1 LESGNHVLVLDAHNT
16 TTPVSAELL
25 VVVELFTEV
34 SRKSLQV
41 LEVLFV
47 YFSESNSGSGL
58 QVDELTEVGLATDE
72 AVRNILSSAEGG
84 KVDDSLNWI
93 DVVSDHNKLG
103 LVLLNKSSNVV
114 KTELDVNGLGG
125 LASTTGLCGLL
136 KAKLLLLLGLW
147 LVLSEELKKF
157 SSLVLVNGLRE
168 LVDGGWNLEALEKNA
183 LLSLNTDV
191 LGPFDK
197 TGEVADWLDVTT
209 DSEVLGGLL
218 EE

>member
-41 LEVLFV
+41 LEILFV

-58 QVDELTEVGLATDE
+58 QVDELAEVGLATDE

-157 SSLVLVNGLRE
+157 SS
-168 LVDGGWNLEALEKNA
+168 
-183 LLSLNTDV
+183 
-191 LGPFDK
+191 
-197 TGEVADWLDVTT
+197 
-209 DSEVLGGLL
+209 
-218 EE
+218 